1 MLRERGHTQ
10 GFTLQPKFTYW
21 ESLTPEP
28 LLTLLLSGSRTVIPQ
43 RFEQGLI
50 HDTLVRYIA
59 LLGGSHHPWVLH
71 SLTSFLLGLSPNPM
85 DALGTLLKHFKR
97 PPPK

>member
-28 LLTLLLSGSRTVIPQ
+28 PNLIGAVEPHIPQ
-43 RFEQGLI
+43 QFEQGLN
-50 HDTLVRYIA
+50 HDIQFATLPCSVVLTIQLTDRTYVGA
-59 LLGGSHHPWVLH
+59 LLEQFSGSPLRHL
-71 SLTSFLLGLSPNPM
+71 
-85 DALGTLLKHFKR
+85 
-97 PPPK
+97 